1 MTFSLLK
8 AQVLLK
14 AAQHKYTHRKL
25 VGRDPKTGRKRYRY
39 YYAEHHGGGI
49 TSAEI
54 EAGSAFK
61 LTFKG
66 RRGHFHVQSVEGDTV
81 TVKHDGRPNSK
92 PVEMTKAE
100 FRALLKRQ
108 HETVENKK
116 REKAQENRRR
126 GRKKRKGSKRTK
138 RKTAPQTQAPEQTSQ
153 VQDRP
158 SALRDQAIKRDALE
172 AVTQDSLNNLETQP
186 FADLSDV
193 GQKALDLEAGAN
205 ALETEMKEASEA
217 EKKQIRKQ
225 IKRARKL
232 ADQMFHYDRAHEM
245 VRNTLIQR
253 AKGEQVEIP
262 RGNKKLQS
270 AIDQVVSDLKERG
283 SSWMFSEQTPQ
294 VQDPEQGA
302 DNFETMPEPDPS
314 PAREQL
320 TETAREVV
328 QSKPKRKPRKKK
340 RTVRVTAL
348 AEKASKEISEDIGSV
363 GKIHANT
370 DSEGI
375 IQSVDRG
382 QSNAHYEAAGAVK
395 RALLNATDGLIDY
408 YTIIGWE
415 EDSLKNSIVQAV
427 LDVYQP
433 NKTEEQ
439 AQLELKRAIAER
451 VIERLPRGIES
462 LRDTPDYMK
471 GAIRGKNRQIKERV
485 KVLEAIV
492 EDTNSALEELKK
504 KGPVEVTAPEPTAS
518 ELSDDDLRR
527 ELLRARAALD
537 DQGTL
542 IDEARRKRQ
551 RISDLRK
558 KERALAERVNTL
570 ENESQRR
577 TPEPQGRGAKVP
589 SQSELDRAIEQVRA
603 LVEQNPALANR
614 PEVAVLLGS
623 PDKQEVVAKG
633 LPDSEM
639 VITLNGKTQNVAVKY
654 KIIEAGDA
662 IPSHDASAFFQR
674 KDYPSDV
681 QEREYH
687 NARSGEQEK
696 VILQAKN
703 LNPLLLVNTNP
714 DAMNGP
720 PILDQNGIALGGNSR
735 VMSVQRAYL
744 AHPEKA
750 QAYKDYLKKKA
761 STFGLSQSDVDGFTS
776 PLLVREYVVEDQ
788 GKENLS
794 KIVRAMNE
802 GLTQEFD
809 LLAEGRNNA
818 TKLLGDNNTLRSL
831 SVALR
836 DAPDDTTLNTM
847 LKTKGERFERV
858 KRALFADG
866 ILTKRNASKYL
877 SQATGTMNDVG
888 VAMLKSTLLGYVV
901 RDDRLMRAM
910 SPTTVDTLTNAFGRL
925 AVVGLDRDQ
934 AEALQDAVYV
944 YNQVTNKSK
953 DTGGITTKMTP
964 KQRDARVNE
973 SMMRDQGFTFK
984 EASGEDVADE
994 SINFEKIKDRVKD
1007 NPLSSAFLKILA
1019 LNPTSG
1025 TLNRSMKEFVTLV
1038 DEDQGGTDLFGS
1050 ATVDFTTAAKQIA
1063 SKLANKH
1070 GAQDGLYK
1078 SLIGLNL
1085 LDLYKALR
1093 C

>member
-1 MTFSLLK
+1 MTFNLSAVMCLIK
-8 AQVLLK
+8 AR
-14 AAQHKYTHRKL
+14 QHKYTHRKMI
-25 VGRDPKTGRKRYRY
+25 GRDPKTNRIRYRY
-39 YYAEHHGGGI
+39 YYSEHHGGGI
-49 TSAEI
+49 TSANI
-54 EAGSAFK
+54 EEGSAFK
-61 LTFKG
+61 LTYKG
-66 RRGHFHVQSVEGDTV
+66 RRGHFHVQRVEGDKV
-81 TVKHDGRPNSK
+81 YVKHDGRPNAK
-92 PVEMTKAE
+92 EVEMTKSE
-100 FRALLKRQ
+100 LRALLKRQ
-108 HETVENKK
+108 HETIENKK
-116 REKAQENRRR
+116 REKAQRRR
-126 GRKKRKGSKRTK
+126 KSSAKKKSAKREK
-138 RKTAPQTQAPEQTSQ
+138 AQQ
-153 VQDRP
+153 VQ
-158 SALRDQAIKRDALE
+158 E
-172 AVTQDSLNNLETQP
+172 
-186 FADLSDV
+186 
-193 GQKALDLEAGAN
+193 
-205 ALETEMKEASEA
+205 
-217 EKKQIRKQ
+217 
-225 IKRARKL
+225 
-232 ADQMFHYDRAHEM
+232 
-245 VRNTLIQR
+245 
-253 AKGEQVEIP
+253 
-262 RGNKKLQS
+262 
-270 AIDQVVSDLKERG
+270 
-283 SSWMFSEQTPQ
+283 
-294 VQDPEQGA
+294 PEQGA
-302 DNFETMPEPDPS
+302 DNLETMDAVIRRQIPSSMIKEAVPEYGSRGQTIISFEDLVSKVLKLAEAPPLTNEAAQKVRAYIRSEVDKLLSDKTLEGYYPSRPYDGLIRPKKSTQEPEQGADDFETMPEPDPS

-320 TETAREVV
+320 TETAR
-328 QSKPKRKPRKKK
+328 
-340 RTVRVTAL
+340 
-348 AEKASKEISEDIGSV
+348 
-363 GKIHANT
+363 
-370 DSEGI
+370 
-375 IQSVDRG
+375 
-382 QSNAHYEAAGAVK
+382 
-395 RALLNATDGLIDY
+395 
-408 YTIIGWE
+408 
-415 EDSLKNSIVQAV
+415 
-427 LDVYQP
+427 
-433 NKTEEQ
+433 
-439 AQLELKRAIAER
+439 
-451 VIERLPRGIES
+451 
-462 LRDTPDYMK
+462 
-471 GAIRGKNRQIKERV
+471 
-485 KVLEAIV
+485 
-492 EDTNSALEELKK
+492 
-504 KGPVEVTAPEPTAS
+504 EVTAPEPTAS

-558 KERALAERVNTL
+558 KERVLAERVNTL

-614 PEVAVLLGS
+614 PEVAVLLGPS
-623 PDKQEVVAKG
+623 DKQEVVAKG

-761 STFGLSQSDVDGFTS
+761 STFGLSQSDVEGFTS
-776 PLLVREYVVEDQ
+776 PLLVREYIVEDQ

-818 TKLLGDNNTLRSL
+818 TKLLGENDTLRSL

-847 LKTKGERFERV
+847 LKKKGERFERV

-953 DTGGITTKMTP
+953 DTGGITAKMTP

-994 SINFEKIKDRVKD
+994 SINFEKIKDRVKE

-1025 TLNRSMKEFVTLV
+1025 TLNRSMKEFVKLV

-1050 ATVDFTTAAKQIA
+1050 AAVDFTTAAKQIA

-1070 GAQDGLYK
+1070 GARDGLYK
-1078 SLIGLNL
+1078 SLIGPNL
-1085 LDLYKALR
+1085 LNLYKAIR

>member
-8 AQVLLK
+8 AQALLK
-14 AAQHKYTHRKL
+14 ARQHKYTHRKL
-25 VGRDPKTGRKRYRY
+25 VGRDPKTNRKRYRY

-66 RRGHFHVQSVEGDTV
+66 RRGHFHVQSVEGDVV

-138 RKTAPQTQAPEQTSQ
+138 RKTATPQTQAPEQTPQ
-153 VQDRP
+153 VQEPEQGADNFETITRTARDYVTSINTLATIMMQSGDKAQLQEGFSSLRDKREKLDAEISKP
-158 SALRDQAIKRDALE
+158 LNVEEMTPKEHTQAISQLKVLRDQILRNNLVTSNIRLMNSEELDRQAKTFLSDPARALNSKLEKFEAEAKQEQDNLANRDADVETLRGAYDIDVNTIPSEDLSSELKRVKKMLTLTNTIIDRYPLSRVSFEAERNQHKLNTLE
-172 AVTQDSLNNLETQP
+172 DKIQKRIESNKGNLDPEHLLSLSRGDRFTYKNKEYSIQSKTTSAGGRRTRIVLRALDGGSGFSFIIQGISSKNSTPSVFIEGETQ
-186 FADLSDV
+186 
-193 GQKALDLEAGAN
+193 E
-205 ALETEMKEASEA
+205 
-217 EKKQIRKQ
+217 
-225 IKRARKL
+225 
-232 ADQMFHYDRAHEM
+232 
-245 VRNTLIQR
+245 
-253 AKGEQVEIP
+253 
-262 RGNKKLQS
+262 
-270 AIDQVVSDLKERG
+270 
-283 SSWMFSEQTPQ
+283 
-294 VQDPEQGA
+294 PEQGA

-320 TETAREVV
+320 TETAR
-328 QSKPKRKPRKKK
+328 
-340 RTVRVTAL
+340 
-348 AEKASKEISEDIGSV
+348 
-363 GKIHANT
+363 
-370 DSEGI
+370 
-375 IQSVDRG
+375 
-382 QSNAHYEAAGAVK
+382 
-395 RALLNATDGLIDY
+395 
-408 YTIIGWE
+408 
-415 EDSLKNSIVQAV
+415 
-427 LDVYQP
+427 
-433 NKTEEQ
+433 
-439 AQLELKRAIAER
+439 
-451 VIERLPRGIES
+451 
-462 LRDTPDYMK
+462 
-471 GAIRGKNRQIKERV
+471 
-485 KVLEAIV
+485 
-492 EDTNSALEELKK
+492 
-504 KGPVEVTAPEPTAS
+504 EVTAPEPTAS

-558 KERALAERVNTL
+558 KEKVLAERVNTL

-776 PLLVREYVVEDQ
+776 PLLVREYLVEDQ

-818 TKLLGDNNTLRSL
+818 TKLLGENNTLRSL

-836 DAPDDTTLNTM
+836 DAPDDTTLSTM
-847 LKTKGERFERV
+847 LKKKGERFERV

-944 YNQVTNKSK
+944 YNQVTNKPK

-994 SINFEKIKDRVKD
+994 SINFEKIKDRVKE

-1025 TLNRSMKEFVTLV
+1025 ALNRSMKEFVKLV

-1050 ATVDFTTAAKQIA
+1050 AAVDFTTAAQQIA

-1070 GAQDGLYK
+1070 GARDGLYK

>member
-1 MTFSLLK
+1 MG
-8 AQVLLK
+8 
-14 AAQHKYTHRKL
+14 KL
-25 VGRDPKTGRKRYRY
+25 
-39 YYAEHHGGGI
+39 
-49 TSAEI
+49 
-54 EAGSAFK
+54 
-61 LTFKG
+61 
-66 RRGHFHVQSVEGDTV
+66 
-81 TVKHDGRPNSK
+81 
-92 PVEMTKAE
+92 
-100 FRALLKRQ
+100 
-108 HETVENKK
+108 
-116 REKAQENRRR
+116 
-126 GRKKRKGSKRTK
+126 
-138 RKTAPQTQAPEQTSQ
+138 
-153 VQDRP
+153 
-158 SALRDQAIKRDALE
+158 
-172 AVTQDSLNNLETQP
+172 
-186 FADLSDV
+186 
-193 GQKALDLEAGAN
+193 
-205 ALETEMKEASEA
+205 
-217 EKKQIRKQ
+217 
-225 IKRARKL
+225 
-232 ADQMFHYDRAHEM
+232 
-245 VRNTLIQR
+245 
-253 AKGEQVEIP
+253 
-262 RGNKKLQS
+262 
-270 AIDQVVSDLKERG
+270 
-283 SSWMFSEQTPQ
+283 
-294 VQDPEQGA
+294 
-302 DNFETMPEPDPS
+302 
-314 PAREQL
+314 
-320 TETAREVV
+320 
-328 QSKPKRKPRKKK
+328 
-340 RTVRVTAL
+340 
-348 AEKASKEISEDIGSV
+348 
-363 GKIHANT
+363 HANT

-382 QSNAHYEAAGAVK
+382 QSNAHYEAARAVK

-492 EDTNSALEELKK
+492 EDTNNALEELEKK
-504 KGPVEVTAPEPTAS
+504 EPVEVTAPEQTPQTQEPEQGADNFETMPEPDPSPAREQLTETAREVTASEPTAS

-551 RISDLRK
+551 RISTLRK
-558 KERALAERVNTL
+558 KEKVLAERVNTL

-639 VITLNGKTQNVAVKY
+639 VITLNGKTQNVSVKY

-818 TKLLGDNNTLRSL
+818 TKLLGENDTLRSL

-847 LKTKGERFERV
+847 LKKKGERFERV

-910 SPTTVDTLTNAFGRL
+910 SPATVDTLTNAFGRL

-1070 GAQDGLYK
+1070 GARDGLYK

>member
-1 MTFSLLK
+1 MTFSLLT

-14 AAQHKYTHRKL
+14 ARQHKYTHRKL
-25 VGRDPKTGRKRYRY
+25 VGRDPKTNRKRYRY

-66 RRGHFHVQSVEGDTV
+66 RRGHFHVQSVEGDVV

-138 RKTAPQTQAPEQTSQ
+138 RKTTPQTQAP
-153 VQDRP
+153 
-158 SALRDQAIKRDALE
+158 
-172 AVTQDSLNNLETQP
+172 
-186 FADLSDV
+186 
-193 GQKALDLEAGAN
+193 
-205 ALETEMKEASEA
+205 
-217 EKKQIRKQ
+217 
-225 IKRARKL
+225 
-232 ADQMFHYDRAHEM
+232 
-245 VRNTLIQR
+245 
-253 AKGEQVEIP
+253 
-262 RGNKKLQS
+262 
-270 AIDQVVSDLKERG
+270 
-283 SSWMFSEQTPQ
+283 EQTPQ

-302 DNFETMPEPDPS
+302 DNFETMPETITSLQRKYDQEQEKLNDLEFDINAVKNAIKNPPPFTNYRSFKADPKDLAQHKEEVEKREIELRATLKKLENKYS
-314 PAREQL
+314 QIDNVMRKLSMDIYNLDRENKTKERAPAREQL
-320 TETAREVV
+320 TETSREVE
-328 QSKPKRKPRKKK
+328 
-340 RTVRVTAL
+340 TL
-348 AEKASKEISEDIGSV
+348 
-363 GKIHANT
+363 
-370 DSEGI
+370 
-375 IQSVDRG
+375 
-382 QSNAHYEAAGAVK
+382 
-395 RALLNATDGLIDY
+395 
-408 YTIIGWE
+408 
-415 EDSLKNSIVQAV
+415 
-427 LDVYQP
+427 
-433 NKTEEQ
+433 
-439 AQLELKRAIAER
+439 
-451 VIERLPRGIES
+451 
-462 LRDTPDYMK
+462 
-471 GAIRGKNRQIKERV
+471 
-485 KVLEAIV
+485 
-492 EDTNSALEELKK
+492 
-504 KGPVEVTAPEPTAS
+504 EPTAS

-558 KERALAERVNTL
+558 KEKVLAERVNTL

-761 STFGLSQSDVDGFTS
+761 STFGLSQSDVEGFSS
-776 PLLVREYVVEDQ
+776 PLLVREYVVENQ

-818 TKLLGDNNTLRSL
+818 TKLLGENNTLRSL

-1025 TLNRSMKEFVTLV
+1025 ALNRSMKEFVKLV

-1050 ATVDFTTAAKQIA
+1050 AAVDFTTAAKQIA

-1070 GAQDGLYK
+1070 GARDGLYK